1 MLCAKRKKMR
11 GNCVFFF
18 SINFSKPSKLDAF
31 VFFSSMWNGIG
42 LQKDPGLTCN
52 RMFFFVIQN
61 ELNIHLWKFVQISGI
76 LSGKCSL
83 CCCAGYGN
91 FQLETSTQR
100 KYIPSLQHFRF
111 EMSKVL
117 QSLSLEIS
125 DSIIWKHRCHF
136 FGLFSSLKCSSF
148 SLCVFMDWKNVFSP
162 LCLVVLFLVFES
174 FFGLVWF
181 WICVYI
187 SLACVTFLLFFHLK

>member
-1 MLCAKRKKMR
+1 MLYAKRKKMR
-11 GNCVFFF
+11 GNCMFFF

-31 VFFSSMWNGIG
+31 VFFSSIWNGIG
-42 LQKDPGLTCN
+42 LQKDPGLTWN

-136 FGLFSSLKCSSF
+136 F
-148 SLCVFMDWKNVFSP
+148 SP